1 MSQIKEIIRF
11 SITGILVVAT
21 DVSIYYLLIRF
32 LPSAI
37 AKGISFTCAGIV
49 TYLLN
54 KYWTFKQAEKSSY
67 EIFRFVFANSL
78 ALGINIGINEAIL
91 YIDKQAVFLALSIA
105 TAMTAIFTFIVFKFW
120 VFKLKG

>member
-1 MSQIKEIIRF
+1 MSQSKEIIRF

-37 AKGISFTCAGIV
+37 AKGISFTCGGIAA
-49 TYLLN
+49 YLLN
-54 KYWTFKQAEKSSY
+54 KYWTFKQEEKSTS

-78 ALGINIGINEAIL
+78 ALGINIGSNEAIL

-105 TAMTAIFTFIVFKFW
+105 TATTAVFTFIVFKFW